1 MLIGCFFFSSR
12 RRHTRWPRDW
22 SSDVCSS
29 DLPGRSGPWS
39 LISVITEDQRTAP
52 LLETSDE
59 PPESS
64 LIIALLSG
72 SDVAAVAEPLN
83 TLSLSLYLL
92 VIALGLLLSAI
103 FSGSEV
109 AFFSLVNQME
119 ELDREKSRGPDMMVI
134 RMLEQPRRLL
144 ATILIGNTFAN
155 IITSVLAAVVTGLI
169 AASFGLS
176 EVLVFTIEIIALT
189 FTILILG
196 EITPTIIRSDARR

>member
-72 SDVAAVAEPLN
+72 SDEIGRASCRERVEISEGAEE
-83 TLSLSLYLL
+83 
-92 VIALGLLLSAI
+92 VKDQR
-103 FSGSEV
+103 GSDAGV
-109 AFFSLVNQME
+109 
-119 ELDREKSRGPDMMVI
+119 
-134 RMLEQPRRLL
+134 PRREQ
-144 ATILIGNTFAN
+144 TE
-155 IITSVLAAVVTGLI
+155 VTG
-169 AASFGLS
+169 
-176 EVLVFTIEIIALT
+176 
-189 FTILILG
+189 
-196 EITPTIIRSDARR
+196 